1 MAKVTDLGSAK
12 PDDPIYKGG
21 LIVGGKR
28 SSGSTST
35 TPASTDGTSKSPQSG
50 AKQID
55 PSSLPSPEMTE
66 AEFVEWVRAQPKDI
80 KRGTV
85 EESLMKQIEE
95 GSLPVSRKSSV
106 DK

>member
-35 TPASTDGTSKSPQSG
+35 TPASTGGTPKSPPSG
-50 AKQID
+50 GQQID
-55 PSSLPSPEMTE
+55 PSSLPRGLTE
-66 AEFVEWVRAQPKDI
+66 AESLEWMKAQPKEI

-95 GSLPVSRKSSV
+95 GSLPVSRKSSA